1 MKALPEQFQRRRRFH
16 ARMARGMVASGRTI
30 ELVNTKEIELF
41 FASHAAIDFGDEFL
55 LSLHGAVSASARNR
69 SLLVLGVYT

>member
-1 MKALPEQFQRRRRFH
+1 
-16 ARMARGMVASGRTI
+16 MVASGRTI

-55 LSLHGAVSASARNR
+55 LSLHGAESASARNR